1 MKKQQNRITV
11 YEHQPVQVGTEDNPE
26 DKHIFKQAHYDILL
40 KHSEAF
46 KDVYDIRHKKVVF
59 KQYVGVLQLG
69 KYTFEILPKMDVDK
83 QTKTIIKPNVWRE
96 VLVNML
102 CYTQTIPM
110 RKSDFG
116 MSSIK
121 NNSIL
126 ELYFEFFL
134 KELDYLFHRG
144 FIKKYSKTTEN
155 VTALKGKLKFSQHI
169 SKNLVHHERFYV
181 EHTVYSVEHKIHQ
194 LLYKAL
200 KVIQHFNTNGNVRA
214 LTYKLLL
221 NLPEFKD
228 IKVIPATFEKIVL
241 DRKSAHYKTA
251 LNLAKM
257 ILLQYY
263 PGVSEGKEEVIS
275 LVYDM
280 NHLWEKFVLK
290 SIIKHNTNPN
300 LSIQGQAKK
309 AFIVSQKNNQD
320 FTISNKN
327 LKPDILITDTIQ
339 KKHYVLDTKW
349 KNITKSG
356 DISDADFRQ
365 MFAYLQYFD
374 CEKTALLYPSN
385 KFTGTIKANFSNEGI
400 SDTIKTKNDLIF
412 LAVKDMDANN
422 PKQYIDIKKWST
434 DIATIIQEWI
444 QND

>member
-11 YEHQPVQVGTEDNPE
+11 YEHQHVQVGTEDNPE

-155 VTALKGKLKFSQHI
+155 ATALKGKLKFSQHI
-169 SKNLVHHERFYV
+169 SKNLVHQERFYV

-200 KVIQHFNTNGNVRA
+200 KVIQHFNTNGNVRS

-241 DRKSAHYKTA
+241 DRKSEHYKTA

-257 ILLQYY
+257 ILLHYY
-263 PGVSEGKEEVIS
+263 PGVSDGKEEVIS

-327 LKPDILITDTIQ
+327 LKPDILITDTVH

-385 KFTGTIKANFSNEGI
+385 KFSGTVKANFSNEGI

-422 PKQYIDIKKWST
+422 PKQHIDIKKWST

-444 QND
+444 QNN